1 MTGTATPNQIN
12 VSRDV
17 FLSTAA
23 EAIKTTD
30 VVLDVGCGIRPM
42 NYFRPKLHFM
52 VEPWKEYADILAY
65 RYRNDK
71 SVMIFRQGAL
81 EALQSL
87 GDKSVDSIFLLD
99 VIEHLTKEMGI
110 SVVAECERVAR
121 QQIAIFTPLG
131 FMPQHMEEGQKDGWG
146 LSGASVQEHLSG
158 WMPDDFGPEWTHFV
172 CPDFHQHDFK
182 SDSLNQAFGAFF
194 AIRDFNHTPAE
205 TAAPAPEL
213 QEPLPSELQTAQLR
227 GEVAA
232 LSAAAT
238 NIQMAY
244 DGLKNSTSVRAARAI
259 RAIISK

>member
-1 MTGTATPNQIN
+1 MTVTAPAKQIN
-12 VSRDV
+12 VSRDA

-23 EAIKTTD
+23 KAIKTTD

-99 VIEHLTKEMGI
+99 VIEHITKEIGLA
-110 SVVAECERVAR
+110 VVAECERVAR
-121 QQIAIFTPLG
+121 EQIVIFTPLG
-131 FMPQHMEEGQKDGWG
+131 FMPQHMEDGQKDGWG

-158 WMPDDFGPEWTHFV
+158 WTPDDFGSEWTHYI

-182 SDSLNQAFGAFF
+182 SDTLQDAFGAFF
-194 AIRDFNHTPAE
+194 AIRDFDHKPAE

-213 QEPLPSELQTAQLR
+213 QEALPTELEAGQLR

-232 LSAAAT
+232 LTANAT
-238 NIQMAY
+238 NLKIALN
-244 DGLKNSTSVRAARAI
+244 GLLNSRSVKTIRAI
-259 RAIISK
+259 RSIGNK